1 MDRRQPNRLRSHQT
15 RRNDS
20 CRLAFRVAAR
30 RGQVEEETRAATL
43 GAFRSKRA
51 GVRFDNRTSD
61 CQAHAHSFRFCGK
74 EMIENFLP
82 PVRGQAGTE
91 IAHTDFRTL
100 SFKRTCTNNDAA
112 LGGRKRFHR
121 VEGVDDQ
128 VEQYLLNLDRGSFH
142 IRQAR
147 IEVRNDGSFP
157 DQNVGTH
164 EPQGIGDYSVQGL
177 SDSGWSSLCV
187 PSLEFH

>member
-1 MDRRQPNRLRSHQT
+1 MSTDNTVPASLFSQEWATKSSGLLKALSANPSAASKYCVDLRTMDRRQPNRLRSHQT

-82 PVRGQAGTE
+82 PVRGQTGTE
-91 IAHTDFRTL
+91 IAYTDFRTL
-100 SFKRTCTNNDAA
+100 SFKRTRTNNDAA
-112 LGGRKRFHR
+112 LGGRKSVHPD
-121 VEGVDDQ
+121 EWLDDE

-147 IEVRNDGSFP
+147 I
-157 DQNVGTH
+157 
-164 EPQGIGDYSVQGL
+164 
-177 SDSGWSSLCV
+177 
-187 PSLEFH
+187 

>member
-1 MDRRQPNRLRSHQT
+1 MGPWSNTFAWRRSASSRRSEDDCKI
-15 RRNDS
+15 DS

-30 RGQVEEETRAATL
+30 RGQVEEEARAATL

-51 GVRFDNRTSD
+51 GVRFDNRTGD
-61 CQAHAHSFRFCGK
+61 GQAHAHSFRFCGK

-100 SFKRTCTNNDAA
+100 SFKRTSTNNDAA
-112 LGGRKRFHR
+112 LGGRKRFHC

-128 VEQYLLNLDRGSFH
+128 VEQYLL
-142 IRQAR
+142 
-147 IEVRNDGSFP
+147 
-157 DQNVGTH
+157 
-164 EPQGIGDYSVQGL
+164 
-177 SDSGWSSLCV
+177 
-187 PSLEFH
+187 